1 MAASMV
7 DDNHDHD
14 NDTLAGA
21 EKETAEQRLA
31 ALLRDLGELHAY
43 LEGRGR
49 HTYDLAQR
57 FLENARRDTA
67 SRAFDE
73 RQATMLDYQH
83 YIWHEI
89 AGLVNKLIVTYGDEA
104 SAAAREPPAAN
115 GADADTST

>member
-1 MAASMV
+1 MAARMV
-7 DDNHDHD
+7 DDNHD
-14 NDTLAGA
+14 NDTPAGA

-73 RQATMLDYQH
+73 RQATMLGYQH
-83 YIWHEI
+83 YIRHEI
-89 AGLVNKLIVTYGDEA
+89 AGLVNKLIVTCGDRQSAEA
-104 SAAAREPPAAN
+104 RARPAVPHRVT
-115 GADADTST
+115 GS

>member
-1 MAASMV
+1 MA
-7 DDNHDHD
+7 DDDHDHD
-14 NDTLAGA
+14 HDHDTPSGA

-31 ALLRDLGELHAY
+31 ALLRDLSELHAY

-104 SAAAREPPAAN
+104 SAAAGEPPADS

>member
-1 MAASMV
+1 MAASMA
-7 DDNHDHD
+7 DDDYNLDLDHD
-14 NDTLAGA
+14 APSGA

-67 SRAFDE
+67 SRTFDE

-104 SAAAREPPAAN
+104 SAAADEPPADN
-115 GADADTST
+115 GAGAGT